1 MYLEELFDN
10 ISLNEIKLRDD
21 LSQSLG
27 DLSLDDR
34 NLSDLLQVAAS
45 VCMSVCLRL
54 CPCVFDQPLQGN
66 GDERFN
72 RPASAGVYI
81 RDIFAMM
88 ADGLVSSIAQ
98 VGVRQ
103 VSAV

>member
-45 VCMSVCLRL
+45 VCMFVCMSFCMSVCLYA
-54 CPCVFDQPLQGN
+54 PMSMCV
-66 GDERFN
+66 
-72 RPASAGVYI
+72 
-81 RDIFAMM
+81 
-88 ADGLVSSIAQ
+88 
-98 VGVRQ
+98 
-103 VSAV
+103 